1 VIPASV
7 EVIPAMTEIGRSP
20 YGDIS
25 LASDE
30 VACEGARHDDRRPY
44 GSLSLASDEV
54 ACGGSR
60 HGGKSPYGEPSLL
73 PDIEHDCSRMSG
85 SELRQTR
92 QCLENDSA
100 YSHLEEG
107 AARVCLRQ
115 IF

>member
-7 EVIPAMTEIGRSP
+7 EVIPAMTEIG
-20 YGDIS
+20 
-25 LASDE
+25 
-30 VACEGARHDDRRPY
+30 RRPY

-73 PDIEHDCSRMSG
+73 PDIEHDCSRMLG

-107 AARVCLRQ
+107 AARVY
-115 IF
+115 F